1 MRNARSWEK
10 GKYDYVLDE
19 TDEKEIARLLIGR
32 SVVEA
37 DSELGYMVLDDGTRL
52 RVVGNKGCGGC
63 CSGWYEV
70 KGIAE
75 VRNAITSVDTDVRI
89 VPDTYGEDKVY
100 RIYVVADGIRTELLN
115 VSGSDG
121 NGYYGTG
128 YEIYVTLPKEV
139 V

>member
-1 MRNARSWEK
+1 MRNARSWEE
-10 GKYDYVLDE
+10 GKFDYVLDE

-52 RVVGNKGCGGC
+52 MVVGNDGCGGC

-75 VRNAITSVDTDVRI
+75 VRNAITSVETDVRI

-128 YEIYVTLPKEV
+128 YEIFVTLPKEAV
-139 V
+139 

>member
-10 GKYDYVLDE
+10 GKYDYVLDD

-52 RVVGNKGCGGC
+52 SVVGNDGCGGC

-75 VRNAITSVDTDVRI
+75 VRNAITSVETDVRI
-89 VPDTYGEDKVY
+89 VPDTYGGDKVY

-128 YEIYVTLPKEV
+128 YEIFVTLPKEAV
-139 V
+139 

>member
-1 MRNARSWEK
+1 MRNALSWEK
-10 GKYDYVLDE
+10 GKCDYVLDE

-52 RVVGNKGCGGC
+52 RVVGNEGCSGC
-63 CSGWYEV
+63 CSGLYEV

-75 VRNAITSVDTDVRI
+75 VRNAITSVETDVRI

-128 YEIYVTLPKEV
+128 YEIFVTLPKEAV
-139 V
+139 